1 MGLLSSSPPPP
12 HLILLV
18 IVLASSRPGSASWKT
33 CETVTGCTCNE
44 GKKEVNCQY
53 KGLKAVPSEIPAD
66 TKSLDL
72 KYNAFTPT
80 PLRRVQGADGADVA
94 EREQ

>member
-1 MGLLSSSPPPP
+1 
-12 HLILLV
+12 
-18 IVLASSRPGSASWKT
+18 T

-66 TKSLDL
+66 TKNIYTLL
-72 KYNAFTPT
+72 LPFKQLPFNAF
-80 PLRRVQGADGADVA
+80 QGLTKLTFLNLEGN
-94 EREQ
+94 QLQ

>member
-1 MGLLSSSPPPP
+1 
-12 HLILLV
+12 
-18 IVLASSRPGSASWKT
+18 T

-66 TKSLDL
+66 TQLGGGDPPQVQL
-72 KYNAFTPT
+72 PFNAF
-80 PLRRVQGADGADVA
+80 QGLTKLTFLNLEGN
-94 EREQ
+94 QLQT

>member
-1 MGLLSSSPPPP
+1 
-12 HLILLV
+12 
-18 IVLASSRPGSASWKT
+18 T

-66 TKSLDL
+66 TSPARRRRFVSQLPF
-72 KYNAFTPT
+72 NAF
-80 PLRRVQGADGADVA
+80 QGLTKLTFLNLEGN
-94 EREQ
+94 QLQT